1 MILENRGKR
10 GAKDIFEPERTE
22 EAPAG
27 AKRALHPRYGEGVV
41 ESEDETSYT
50 VGFAQ
55 YGTKTFSKD
64 FCPLEFL

>member
-1 MILENRGKR
+1 MILENRKKR
-10 GAKDIFEPERTE
+10 GAQDVFGPENAE

-50 VGFAQ
+50 VGFGQ
-55 YGTKTFSKD
+55 YGVKTFSKD
-64 FCPLEFL
+64 FCPLEFP

>member
-1 MILENRGKR
+1 MILENREKR
-10 GAKDIFEPERTE
+10 GAQDIFGPERTE

-41 ESEDETSYT
+41 ESEDDTSYT
-50 VGFAQ
+50 VRFER